1 MRDRIITREHCNE
14 WLLLV
19 LGCII
24 YSLSTVLIKG
34 ANIIPGSFLGIA
46 VALNH
51 AFGLHTGLVNL
62 LMNIPVMI
70 LVTRKLGAKVLAYTI
85 FIMVLTSVLIDWW
98 SPLFPAVTMNI
109 YLLSVIGGVTMGIGA
124 GMLIVAKGTMAG
136 TTALTLLLQRVF
148 RKLSFGTILFAVD
161 SLIVLTGAMI
171 VKDWKAILYSLL
183 YSFCCAK
190 TMDLV
195 ISIGKRLGLS
205 TS

>member
-1 MRDRIITREHCNE
+1 
-14 WLLLV
+14 
-19 LGCII
+19 
-24 YSLSTVLIKG
+24 
-34 ANIIPGSFLGIA
+34 
-46 VALNH
+46 
-51 AFGLHTGLVNL
+51 
-62 LMNIPVMI
+62 
-70 LVTRKLGAKVLAYTI
+70 
-85 FIMVLTSVLIDWW
+85 
-98 SPLFPAVTMNI
+98 
-109 YLLSVIGGVTMGIGA
+109 MGIGA

-195 ISIGKRLGLS
+195 IGIGKRHGLS